1 MGGTRSLAWTLQDVD
16 HKARKADQKK
26 RFEAKHPEC
35 DLPPFYEDL
44 SNWALRGHS
53 LQSKFQDKDYLR
65 PISEDLRRQ
74 VTRENGK
81 FRWIAVLHVA
91 RLLSQKLSG
100 TACYSTLRT
109 AKYLNQSVYDV
120 LNGAFLMY

>member
-16 HKARKADQKK
+16 HKARKADPTNQ
-26 RFEAKHPEC
+26 FENNYRGC

-53 LQSKFQDKDYLR
+53 LQSKFHDKDYLR

-74 VTRENGK
+74 VTREIGE